1 MNRKSHTLKEKAP
14 VLQNTVN
21 KKCTISIA
29 KTINLV
35 SHNHDFLSQTV
46 VLFLCD
52 QIEPIVK
59 SFALK

>member
-14 VLQNTVN
+14 VLQNPVDKN
-21 KKCTISIA
+21 FTISIA
-29 KTINLV
+29 KPINLV

-52 QIEPIVK
+52 QIEPIV
-59 SFALK
+59 